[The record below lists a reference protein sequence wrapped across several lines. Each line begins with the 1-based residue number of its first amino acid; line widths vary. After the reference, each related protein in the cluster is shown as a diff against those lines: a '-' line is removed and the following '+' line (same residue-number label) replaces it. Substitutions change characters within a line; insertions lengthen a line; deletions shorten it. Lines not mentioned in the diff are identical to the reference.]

1 MGGKMKKTA
10 FLTLVLILAFMV
22 VPHTLQAGEL
32 AGVTMDDTIQIGE
45 KAVALTGMGIRTK
58 TFLKVKVYV
67 AGLYMEIPSNDPDN
81 IIGSDQARAIVMS
94 FLYKK
99 VEGEKL
105 QEGWRD
111 GFEAN
116 TPSATPD
123 LKKRM
128 DRFVSLFSA
137 TAMKGDKYI
146 FAYEP
151 GKGTSV
157 TLKGDIKATIP
168 GADFAGALMGI
179 WFGDKLGDGGLK
191 SLKKSLLKGM

>member
-1 MGGKMKKTA
+1 MRKTA
-10 FLTLVLILAFMV
+10 AIILCLAMTVFLSTPAIA
-22 VPHTLQAGEL
+22 AEL
-32 AGVTMDDTIQIGE
+32 AGVSMDDTLRIGE
-45 KAVALTGMGIRTK
+45 KTATLSGMGIRTK
-58 TFLKVKVYV
+58 TFLKIKVYV
-67 AGLYMEIPSNDPDN
+67 AGLYMENPSNDPGK

-105 QEGWRD
+105 QAGWRE

-116 TPSATPD
+116 TPSSGPD

-128 DRFVSLFSA
+128 DQFVSLFSA
-137 TAMKGDKYI
+137 AGMKGDRYV

-151 GKGTSV
+151 EKGTTV

-168 GADFAGALMGI
+168 GADFASALMAI

-191 SLKKSLLKGM
+191 TLKKSLLKGM

>member
-1 MGGKMKKTA
+1 MKKTA
-10 FLTLVLILAFMV
+10 VLTLALILAFTI
-22 VPHTLQAGEL
+22 VPHTLFAGEL
-32 AGVTMDDTIQIGE
+32 AGVTMDDSIQIGG
-45 KAVALTGMGIRTK
+45 KTVTLTGMGIRTK

-67 AGLYMEIPSNDPDN
+67 AGLYMEKPSTSTVD
-81 IIGSDQARAIVMS
+81 IIGSDQARAMVMS

-105 QEGWRD
+105 QAGWRE

-116 TPSATPD
+116 TPSAGPD

-128 DRFVSLFSA
+128 DQFVSVFSTA
-137 TAMKGDKYI
+137 AMKGDSYI

-151 GKGTSV
+151 GKGTTI
-157 TLKGDIKATIP
+157 TLKGEIKATIP
-168 GADFAGALMGI
+168 GADFASALMAI

-191 SLKKSLLKGM
+191 NLKKSMLKGM

>member
-1 MGGKMKKTA
+1 MKKTA
-10 FLTLVLILAFMV
+10 VLTLALILAFTI
-22 VPHTLQAGEL
+22 VPHTLFAGEL
-32 AGVTMDDTIQIGE
+32 AGVTMDDTIQIGG
-45 KAVALTGMGIRTK
+45 KTVTLTGMGIRTK

-67 AGLYMEIPSNDPDN
+67 AGLYMEKPSTSTVD
-81 IIGSDQARAIVMS
+81 IIGSDQARAMVMS

-105 QEGWRD
+105 QAGWRE

-116 TPSATPD
+116 TPSAGSD

-128 DRFVSLFSA
+128 DQFVSVFSTA
-137 TAMKGDKYI
+137 AMKGDSYI

-151 GKGTSV
+151 GKGTTI
-157 TLKGDIKATIP
+157 TLKGEIKATIP
-168 GADFAGALMGI
+168 GADFASALMAI

-191 SLKKSLLKGM
+191 SLKKSMLKGMQ

>member
-1 MGGKMKKTA
+1 MKKA
-10 FLTLVLILAFMV
+10 FVLTIAMILALSLA
-22 VPHTLQAGEL
+22 PHTLFAGEL
-32 AGVTMDDTIQIGE
+32 AGVTMDDTIRIGE
-45 KAVALTGMGIRTK
+45 KNVTLTGMGIRTK

-67 AGLYMEIPSNDPDN
+67 AGLYMENPSKNTGD
-81 IIGSDQARAIVMS
+81 IIGSDQAKAIVMS

-116 TPSATPD
+116 TPSAGPD

-128 DRFVSLFSA
+128 DQFVSVFSA
-137 TAMKGDKYI
+137 TAVKGDRYI

-151 GKGTSV
+151 GKGTTV
-157 TLKGDIKATIP
+157 RLKGDIKATIP
-168 GADFAGALMGI
+168 GADFAGALMAI

-191 SLKKSLLKGM
+191 SLKKSLLKGMD

>member
-1 MGGKMKKTA
+1 MKRA
-10 FLTLVLILAFMV
+10 ALLTLALILVFTV
-22 VPHTLQAGEL
+22 TPLSLQAGEL
-32 AGVTMDDTIQIGE
+32 AGVTMDDTLRIGGDTVNL
-45 KAVALTGMGIRTK
+45 AGMGIRTK

-67 AGLYMEIPSNDPDN
+67 AGLYMKSPSGDPSD
-81 IIGSDQARAIVMS
+81 IIGSDQAKAIVMN

-105 QEGWRD
+105 QESWRD

-116 TPSATPD
+116 TPSAGPD

-128 DRFVSLFSA
+128 DQFVSLFSA
-137 TAMKGDKYI
+137 AAMKGDKYI

-151 GKGTSV
+151 GNGTTVS
-157 TLKGDIKATIP
+157 LKGDVKATIP
-168 GADFAGALMGI
+168 GADFASALMAI

-191 SLKKSLLKGM
+191 TLKKSLLKGM

>member
-1 MGGKMKKTA
+1 MKKTA
-10 FLTLVLILAFMV
+10 VLTLALILAFTI
-22 VPHTLQAGEL
+22 VPHTLFAGEL
-32 AGVTMDDTIQIGE
+32 AGVTMDDTIQIGG
-45 KAVALTGMGIRTK
+45 KTVTLTGMGIRTK

-67 AGLYMEIPSNDPDN
+67 AGLYMEKPSTSTVD
-81 IIGSDQARAIVMS
+81 IIGSDQARAMVMS

-105 QEGWRD
+105 QAGWRE

-116 TPSATPD
+116 TPSAGPD

-128 DRFVSLFSA
+128 DQFVSVFSTA
-137 TAMKGDKYI
+137 AMKGDSYI

-151 GKGTSV
+151 GKGTTI
-157 TLKGDIKATIP
+157 TLKGEIKATIP
-168 GADFAGALMGI
+168 GADFASALMAI

-191 SLKKSLLKGM
+191 SLKKSMLKGM

>member
-1 MGGKMKKTA
+1 MAMIMA
-10 FLTLVLILAFMV
+10 LSLA
-22 VPHTLQAGEL
+22 PHTLFAGEL
-32 AGVTMDDTIQIGE
+32 AGVTMDDTMRIGE
-45 KAVALTGMGIRTK
+45 KNVTLAGMGIRTK

-67 AGLYMEIPSNDPDN
+67 AGLYMEKPSKSADD
-81 IIGSDQARAIVMS
+81 IIGSDQAKAIVMN

-116 TPSATPD
+116 TPSAGPD

-128 DRFVSLFSA
+128 DQFVSVFSA
-137 TAMKGDKYI
+137 TAMTGDRYI

-151 GKGTSV
+151 GKGTTV
-157 TLKGDIKATIP
+157 MLKDDIKATIP
-168 GADFAGALMGI
+168 GSDFASALMAI

-191 SLKKSLLKGM
+191 TLKKSILKGM

>member
-1 MGGKMKKTA
+1 MRKTVVIVLCLA
-10 FLTLVLILAFMV
+10 MTLFLSAPSIA
-22 VPHTLQAGEL
+22 AEL
-32 AGVTMDDTIQIGE
+32 AGVTMDDTIQIGG
-45 KAVALTGMGIRTK
+45 KTVTLTGMGIRTK

-67 AGLYMEIPSNDPDN
+67 AGLYMEKPSTSTVD
-81 IIGSDQARAIVMS
+81 IIGSDQARAMVMS

-105 QEGWRD
+105 QAGWRE

-116 TPSATPD
+116 TPSAGSD

-128 DRFVSLFSA
+128 DQFVSVFSTA
-137 TAMKGDKYI
+137 AMKGDSYI

-151 GKGTSV
+151 GKGTTI
-157 TLKGDIKATIP
+157 TLKGEIKATIP
-168 GADFAGALMGI
+168 GADFASALMAI

-191 SLKKSLLKGM
+191 SLKKSMLKGMQ

>member
-1 MGGKMKKTA
+1 MKKTA
-10 FLTLVLILAFMV
+10 VLTLALILAFTI
-22 VPHTLQAGEL
+22 VPHTLFAGEL
-32 AGVTMDDTIQIGE
+32 AGVTMDDSIQIGG
-45 KAVALTGMGIRTK
+45 KTVTLTGMGIRTK

-67 AGLYMEIPSNDPDN
+67 AGLYMEKPSTSTVD
-81 IIGSDQARAIVMS
+81 IIGSDQARAMVMS

-105 QEGWRD
+105 QAGWRE

-116 TPSATPD
+116 TPSAGPD

-128 DRFVSLFSA
+128 DQFVSVFSTA
-137 TAMKGDKYI
+137 AMKGDSYI

-151 GKGTSV
+151 GKGTTI
-157 TLKGDIKATIP
+157 TLKGEIKATIP
-168 GADFAGALMGI
+168 GADFASALIAI

-191 SLKKSLLKGM
+191 NLKKSMLKGM

>member
-1 MGGKMKKTA
+1 MKKTA
-10 FLTLVLILAFMV
+10 VLTLALILAFTI
-22 VPHTLQAGEL
+22 VPHTLFAGEL
-32 AGVTMDDTIQIGE
+32 AGVTMDDSIQIGG
-45 KAVALTGMGIRTK
+45 KTVTLTGMGIRTK

-67 AGLYMEIPSNDPDN
+67 AGLYMEKPSTSTVD
-81 IIGSDQARAIVMS
+81 IIGSDQARAMVMS

-105 QEGWRD
+105 QAGWRE

-116 TPSATPD
+116 TPSAGPD

-128 DRFVSLFSA
+128 DQFVSVFSTA
-137 TAMKGDKYI
+137 AMKGDSYI

-151 GKGTSV
+151 GKGTTI
-157 TLKGDIKATIP
+157 TLKGEIKATIP
-168 GADFAGALMGI
+168 GADFASALIAI

-191 SLKKSLLKGM
+191 SLKKSMLKGM

>member
-1 MGGKMKKTA
+1 MKKTA
-10 FLTLVLILAFMV
+10 FLTLALILAFTI
-22 VPHTLQAGEL
+22 VPQTVFAGEL
-32 AGVTMDDTIQIGE
+32 AGVTMDDTIRIGE
-45 KAVALTGMGIRTK
+45 KSVTLTGMGIRTK

-67 AGLYMEIPSNDPDN
+67 AGLYMENPSNDPGK
-81 IIGSDQARAIVMS
+81 IIGSDQAKAMVMS
-94 FLYKK
+94 FLYKA

-116 TPSATPD
+116 TPSAGPD

-128 DRFVSLFSA
+128 DQFVSVFSA
-137 TAMKGDKYI
+137 TAMKGDRYI

-151 GKGTSV
+151 GKGTTIS
-157 TLKGDIKATIP
+157 LKGDIKATIP
-168 GADFAGALMGI
+168 GVDFASALMAI

-191 SLKKSLLKGM
+191 NLKKSLLKGM

>member
-1 MGGKMKKTA
+1 MKKTA
-10 FLTLVLILAFMV
+10 VLTLALILAFTI
-22 VPHTLQAGEL
+22 VPHTLFAGEL
-32 AGVTMDDTIQIGE
+32 AGVTMDDSIQIGG
-45 KAVALTGMGIRTK
+45 KTVTLTGMGIRTK

-67 AGLYMEIPSNDPDN
+67 AGLYMEKPSTSTVD
-81 IIGSDQARAIVMS
+81 IIGSDQARAMVMS

-105 QEGWRD
+105 QAGWRE

-116 TPSATPD
+116 TPSAGPD

-128 DRFVSLFSA
+128 DQFVSVFSTA
-137 TAMKGDKYI
+137 AMKGDSYI

-151 GKGTSV
+151 GKGTTI
-157 TLKGDIKATIP
+157 TLKGEIKATIP
-168 GADFAGALMGI
+168 GADFASALMAI

-191 SLKKSLLKGM
+191 SLKKSMLKGM